1 MENKFIIR
9 IFHGEIN
16 EICYLKTKSGLSTK
30 LIQDAFEFNSLQ
42 QASLVI
48 SKLNLVD
55 DGHTDCD
62 ILLKNE
68 VGIWQ
73 RV

>member
-16 EICYLKTKSGLSTK
+16 EICYLKTKSGITTK
-30 LIQDAFEFNSLQ
+30 FIQDAIEFDSLQ
-42 QASLVI
+42 QVKLI
-48 SKLNLVD
+48 LNKLNLED
-55 DGHTDCD
+55 DGHISCD

-68 VGIWQ
+68 VGLWQ